1 MASKGTKE
9 HTDKSRAHRS
19 FMQNLPK
26 GSVQGLLEEL
36 YQDMYDK
43 RWQLYKLNFMR
54 GIFFAFGS
62 VMGGTVIIA
71 LLIWILSL
79 FDTLPI
85 AGHFIDTVR
94 QTLES
99 RGAAN

>member
-1 MASKGTKE
+1 MASKDTAEKK
-9 HTDKSRAHRS
+9 DQAAHRN
-19 FMQNLPK
+19 FIQNLPK

-62 VMGGTVIIA
+62 VIGGTLIIA
-71 LLIWILSL
+71 LLVWLLSL
-79 FDTLPI
+79 FDTLPLV
-85 AGHFIDTVR
+85 GHFVDTFR

-99 RGAAN
+99 KSNSN

>member
-1 MASKGTKE
+1 MAKKETKKE
-9 HTDKSRAHRS
+9 HRA
-19 FMQNLPK
+19 FIQNLPK

-43 RWQLYKLNFMR
+43 RWQLYRLNFFR
-54 GIFFAFGS
+54 GVFFAVGG
-62 VMGGTVIIA
+62 VIGGTVIIA
-71 LLIWILSL
+71 LLIWLLSL
-79 FDTLPI
+79 FDTLPF

-99 RGAAN
+99 SRSGN